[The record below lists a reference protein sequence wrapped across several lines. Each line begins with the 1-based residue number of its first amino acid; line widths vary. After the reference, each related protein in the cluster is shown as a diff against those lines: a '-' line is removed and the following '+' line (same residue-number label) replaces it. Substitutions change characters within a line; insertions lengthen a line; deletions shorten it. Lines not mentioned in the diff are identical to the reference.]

1 MNKLI
6 INKAS
11 LLVSCFIVI
20 PVSFVYGFFPF
31 EYFEIYPD
39 TLDDSSL
46 LKAVMGLYFA
56 FAVLWLL
63 GLFKSLYFKAALT
76 SNVFFML
83 GLALG
88 RVLSMILD
96 GMPSILF
103 IFGCLGE
110 LLLGGYSLWVLR
122 TKA

>member
-1 MNKLI
+1 MHKVI
-6 INKAS
+6 IDKAS

-39 TLDDSSL
+39 TVDDSNL
-46 LKAVMGLYFA
+46 LKAVMGLYLA
-56 FAVLWLL
+56 FSALWIL
-63 GLFKSLYFKAALT
+63 GLFKAKYFKAALT

-83 GLALG
+83 GLSFG
-88 RVLSMILD
+88 RVLSMTLD
-96 GMPSILF
+96 GIPSILF

-110 LLLGGYSLWVLR
+110 LLLGGYSLWLLR
-122 TKA
+122 TKP